1 LKEQLILSNNEL
13 QLERKDIMQDKR
25 EAAIQEQVTEHQHDS
40 WEESLFDGC
49 LLAPAVDLYEDDDN
63 YYLRATLHGVPKENI
78 KLKIEDNTLILMAK
92 QYDEDDKRWLI
103 RESACGNY
111 YRKIRLSDSVKIDEI
126 QADYEL
132 GRIYVTMPK
141 HENVKPKDIE
151 IK

>member
-1 LKEQLILSNNEL
+1 MKEQLILSNNEL

-63 YYLRATLHGVPKENI
+63 YYLRATLPGVPKENI